1 MKYIKEFFK
10 ILISIIITP
19 LIYIIII
26 GASIYAIYE
35 TIWKDNKSKIG
46 PEQ

>member
-1 MKYIKEFFK
+1 MKYIKK
-10 ILISIIITP
+10 TIKIIISILITP
-19 LIYIIII
+19 VIYFLLF

-35 TIWKDNKSKIG
+35 TIWEDNKPKTG